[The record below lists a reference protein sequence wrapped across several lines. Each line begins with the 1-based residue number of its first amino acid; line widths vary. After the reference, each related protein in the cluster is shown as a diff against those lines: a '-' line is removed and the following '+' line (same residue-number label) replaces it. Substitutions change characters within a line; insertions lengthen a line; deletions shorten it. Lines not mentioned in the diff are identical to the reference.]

1 MGLLVPKLLRPNW
14 FGAWYWTRSKVST
27 GVVMKARDLV
37 NQLQQHDPDEEVI
50 ALVWYKDSF
59 DYSDDEEVILT
70 NEAWKKIVAEM
81 EEQGGIDSGDQQIS
95 ETISEM
101 ASEYAEPKEAN

>member
-1 MGLLVPKLLRPNW
+1 
-14 FGAWYWTRSKVST
+14 
-27 GVVMKARDLV
+27 MKARDLV

-59 DYSDDEEVILT
+59 DYSDDDEVILT

-101 ASEYAEPKEAN
+101 ASEYAEPREAD

>member
-14 FGAWYWTRSKVST
+14 FRPWYWTRSKVST

-59 DYSDDEEVILT
+59 DYSDDDEVVLT

-81 EEQGGIDSGDQQIS
+81 EEQGGLDSGDQQIS

>member
-59 DYSDDEEVILT
+59 DYSDDDDVILT